1 MGFILHAAVIAA
13 YPSLQDAKLGGRWL
27 ADRTEADAKL
37 AWFLESLPEDWRRL
51 VVGPVEAL
59 INGDAWLVFLPD
71 GSKEG
76 WDLSK
81 EGMEYRIRFQE
92 LFGGLIVRWGDENP
106 TVSREPESAEYGLA

>member
-1 MGFILHAAVIAA
+1 MGYTRHDAVIVTMADYA
-13 YPSLQDAKLGGRWL
+13 LKPESIGRDDIPAVDLDAFR
-27 ADRTEADAKL
+27 A
-37 AWFLESLPEDWRRL
+37 SLPEDWRRL

-59 INGDAWLVFLPD
+59 INGEAWLTFLPD

-92 LFGGLIVRWGDENP
+92 LFGGLIVRWGDEDP